1 MKLPAAR
8 DRPAPVNDLASCGKV
23 RRILE
28 HEVLAGG
35 DLSWVARVML

>member
-1 MKLPAAR
+1 MISP
-8 DRPAPVNDLASCGKV
+8 SCGKV

-28 HEVLAGG
+28 HEGLAGG